1 MKGRFI
7 QTYTPSFLK
16 SRFEQFEQELSNHF
30 FISFGKL
37 LPLMYSYTDWLVIK
51 LRPLRKQAFSS
62 TGLKVDYLRSALFQ
76 EDPDRYKFCTLLQF
90 LVYAQT
96 LNYKSDSLGSTRY
109 RLVQFR
115 VQDFLKYRK
124 VSSNYYQLKKLIE
137 FFDELQTNSLIKFFS
152 NQKYRSLVTIPEV
165 NLQKGKQNS
174 WVVEIW
180 IADELFYYAHP
191 FVLPDL
197 FQRKLTKHQFEVQ
210 FHVIWTFS
218 SVDIQ
223 KTFYLKEFLQAYP
236 STLNN
241 QQITNIK
248 RYFIQLMKIL
258 EKHQLIESSYQV
270 IVNDKAYHADK
281 LTPKNISE
289 GFIVFEKLLL

>member
-1 MKGRFI
+1 MIHSYSSYCSSGVNSRNTNVSLEKNSKGFISKIGNRRSNNYFRIYQGQHSLKFEQEMKGRFI

-37 LPLMYSYTDWLVIK
+37 LPLMYSYKDWLVIK
-51 LRPLRKQAFSS
+51 LRPLRKQPFSS

-223 KTFYLKEFLQAYP
+223 KTFYLK
-236 STLNN
+236 
-241 QQITNIK
+241 
-248 RYFIQLMKIL
+248 
-258 EKHQLIESSYQV
+258 
-270 IVNDKAYHADK
+270 
-281 LTPKNISE
+281 
-289 GFIVFEKLLL
+289 